1 MHTPVGE
8 SLARLLITL
17 FVRLT
22 TRVEIFGIENIQ
34 VPGSFVA
41 ASNHIGRLDVLLV
54 YRYTNRPDII
64 VLVAEK
70 YGKYPLAR
78 WFVRQLNAIFI
89 DRFNADFTVLREI
102 LRRLK
107 EGGAL
112 VLAPEG
118 TRSPTAEL
126 QKAWS
131 GAGYIAL
138 KAGAPVLPIGLAG
151 SEDRLFFANL
161 KRLRRTPVT
170 VRIGEPFLL
179 EAPASQDR
187 EAALQA
193 ATDEI
198 MCRIAAQLPP
208 EYRGAYADHP
218 RLQELLQAAEA
229 ADGSKLE

>member
-1 MHTPVGE
+1 MHTPSGE
-8 SLARLLITL
+8 RLARRLINLLL
-17 FVRLT
+17 RLT
-22 TRVEIFGIENIQ
+22 TRIEVFGIENL
-34 VPGSFVA
+34 PTHGSFVA

-54 YRYTNRPDII
+54 YRYTDRADII

-70 YGKYPLAR
+70 YARYPLAR

-107 EGGAL
+107 GGGAL

-118 TRSPTAEL
+118 TRSPTAAL
-126 QKAWS
+126 QEAWS

-138 KAGAPVLPIGLAG
+138 KAGAPVLPVGMAG

-170 VRIGEPFLL
+170 VRIGKPFLL
-179 EAPASQDR
+179 DKAAGQDR
-187 EAALQA
+187 EAALQT

-198 MCRIAAQLPP
+198 MCRIAALLPP
-208 EYRGAYADHP
+208 EYRGVYADHP
-218 RLQELLQAAEA
+218 RLQELLQADEGKDA
-229 ADGSKLE
+229 